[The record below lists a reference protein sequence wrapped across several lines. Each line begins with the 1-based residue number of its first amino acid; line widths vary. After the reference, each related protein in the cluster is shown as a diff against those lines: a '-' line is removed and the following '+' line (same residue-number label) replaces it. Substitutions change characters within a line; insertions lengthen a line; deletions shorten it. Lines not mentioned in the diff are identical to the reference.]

1 MALNSD
7 FNYLSLDSTEGF
19 EDLGITN
26 DDWIIYQKFFLPN
39 SRIKKYFK
47 ENISSVVD
55 YDRTTANINHAIQH
69 VTEEVIEKL
78 CETTKKLTGLSTLV
92 LAGGVALNCVANGK
106 VLR

>member
-1 MALNSD
+1 MALNSE

-47 ENISSVVD
+47 DS
-55 YDRTTANINHAIQH
+55 
-69 VTEEVIEKL
+69 
-78 CETTKKLTGLSTLV
+78 KKV
-92 LAGGVALNCVANGK
+92 HKIIRNALIFK
-106 VLR
+106 H